1 MSPEED
7 RAGAEAAA
15 GTALAMAGAEYRKSR
30 KGLYGQ
36 REVDRQQITSGRKGL
51 LRTLR
56 FIRDERG
63 IVRGA

>member
-30 KGLYGQ
+30 KGFYGQ
-36 REVDRQQITSGRKGL
+36 REVDSRSLQGGKAF
-51 LRTLR
+51 LRTQPL
-56 FIRDERG
+56 ITDEKRKCWG
-63 IVRGA
+63 S